1 MSESTYE
8 TLGGKL
14 HNFKN
19 GPYLFHREFEK
30 DLKRWKDIK
39 KAIKEWR
46 KKKQKESDEL
56 DE

>member
-1 MSESTYE
+1 MSEWTYE

-46 KKKQKESDEL
+46 KKKQKEWDEL